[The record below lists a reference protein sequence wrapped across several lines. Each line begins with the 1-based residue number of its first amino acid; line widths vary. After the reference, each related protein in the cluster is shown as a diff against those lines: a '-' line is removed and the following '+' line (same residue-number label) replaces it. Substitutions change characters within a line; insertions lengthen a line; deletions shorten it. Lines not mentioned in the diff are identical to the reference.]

1 MAAAQKTILKNTRQQ
16 YVVHLAGQIGSSTT
30 IALTDLVR
38 DDETTSGA
46 LTVNIH
52 GVTFGTYDTG
62 VITVTRGA
70 SSVGVFNGC
79 DVVDFQGYGMP
90 IGNTTDIVVTFTAS
104 PGWIILDLWKKA
116 GYVEPLTNVG
126 V

>member
-1 MAAAQKTILKNTRQQ
+1 MAAAQKTILKNNRQQ
-16 YVVHLAGQIGSSTT
+16 YVVHLYGQAGSSST
-30 IALTDLVR
+30 ISLTDLVR

-52 GVTFGTYDTG
+52 SVTFGTYDTG
-62 VITVTRGA
+62 VITITRG
-70 SSVGVFNGC
+70 SSSIGVYNGS
-79 DVVDFQGYGMP
+79 DWVDYQGYGMP
-90 IGNTTDIVVTFTAS
+90 IGNTTDIAVTFTAS
-104 PGWIILDLWKKA
+104 PGWVILDLWKKS